1 MILIQI
7 GDNAP
12 DIELPDSD
20 GKIVT
25 LKELKGRWVVIYFY
39 PKDMTS
45 GCTIEALDFTFEKAG
60 FDSEGAVV
68 LGISADSQESHL
80 KFREKN
86 NLKHSLLSDTEKH
99 SLETY
104 GVWQTK
110 KLYGREFKGI
120 VRTTFLIDPKGFIVY
135 IWPKVKVEDH
145 AQEVLK
151 KIRELKK

>member
-1 MILIQI
+1 LIKI

-12 DIELPDSD
+12 DLELPDSD

-25 LKELKGRWVVIYFY
+25 LKALKGKWTVIYFY

-45 GCTIEALDFTFEKAG
+45 GCTIEALDFTFEKTG
-60 FDSEGAVV
+60 FDAEGAIV

-86 NLKHSLLSDTEKH
+86 NLKHTLLSDTEKQA
-99 SLETY
+99 LETY
-104 GVWQTK
+104 DVWQTK

-120 VRTTFLIDPKGFIVY
+120 VRTTFLIDPKGFITY
-135 IWPKVKVEDH
+135 IWPKVKVEGH
-145 AQEVLK
+145 AHEVLK
-151 KIRELKK
+151 KSGS

>member
-1 MILIQI
+1 LIKI
-7 GDNAP
+7 GDKAP

-20 GKIVT
+20 GTIVK
-25 LKELKGRWVVIYFY
+25 LKALKGKWVVIYFY

-45 GCTIEALDFTFEKAG
+45 GCTLEALDFTFEKPG
-60 FDSEGAVV
+60 FDSEGAIV
-68 LGISADSQESHL
+68 LGISADSPESHL

-86 NLKHSLLSDTEKH
+86 NLKHTLLSDTEKQT
-99 SLETY
+99 LETY
-104 GVWQTK
+104 DVWQTK

-120 VRTTFLIDPKGFIVY
+120 VRTTFLIDPKGFIAY